1 MGLFFENIHIHKNI
15 KYNIEVLKKELIK
28 YFEEKGF
35 KLTAEG
41 EDGSVSVVIY
51 EPENSDWV
59 SVASELF
66 QLETKEEIQKV
77 TEPLSKCFETD
88 VITA

>member
-35 KLTAEG
+35 KLTA
-41 EDGSVSVVIY
+41 
-51 EPENSDWV
+51 
-59 SVASELF
+59 
-66 QLETKEEIQKV
+66 
-77 TEPLSKCFETD
+77 
-88 VITA
+88 